1 MNWELKAGALEE
13 HYEALSGF
21 SGGPEDKGLGKFAK
35 LSLKLALYILLEIIK
50 IVCLLDLI
58 KKMLLQFKTYTVVF
72 VIAFS

>member
-21 SGGPEDKGLGKFAK
+21 SGGAEDKGLGKFAT

>member
-1 MNWELKAGALEE
+1 MNWELKAGALGE

-21 SGGPEDKGLGKFAK
+21 SGGPEDKGLGKFAT